1 MSSDAFLSNE
11 PYSFQA
17 HDWRGAGYIF
27 KTVLVSDCGSL
38 HLVYFCLLVKCW
50 NILFYTFN
58 SMQLFY
64 VFVIKVL
71 FVFCVCIQI
80 LILENIFTIITI
92 LFFFNFFDYGT
103 LFILKII
110 YFLINENFNLSL
122 YNKARNRKKKSCN
135 FNWKIKD
142 LLN

>member
-1 MSSDAFLSNE
+1 
-11 PYSFQA
+11 
-17 HDWRGAGYIF
+17 
-27 KTVLVSDCGSL
+27 
-38 HLVYFCLLVKCW
+38 
-50 NILFYTFN
+50 
-58 SMQLFY
+58 MQLFY

-92 LFFFNFFDYGT
+92 LFFFNIFDYGT